1 MDVALSIVAI
11 MILAGLFV
19 FLRRRP
25 PRDADRTERARES
38 EEVNDARFH
47 AVSIRYSD
55 DACDAVKRL
64 DGQRF
69 LAGAAPGIPV
79 PGCDAPRCRCGF
91 VHHDDRRRDEDRRN
105 PYTQG
110 FGAGESGQYR
120 RERRSGRDR
129 RSRISG

>member
-1 MDVALSIVAI
+1 MDIALSIVA
-11 MILAGLFV
+11 MMVLTGLFV

-25 PRDADRTERARES
+25 RRDAGRTEPTRETADRS
-38 EEVNDARFH
+38 GARFH
-47 AVSIRYSD
+47 AVSIRYAD

-69 LAGAAPGIPV
+69 LADAAPGIPV
-79 PGCDAPRCRCGF
+79 QGCNAPRCGCRF
-91 VHHDDRRRDEDRRN
+91 VHHDDRRRDGDRRN

-110 FGAGESGQYR
+110 FGAGASGQYP

-129 RSRISG
+129 RGGISG